1 MPTILIAEDDP
12 AIRLALTDA
21 LESDGYTVVPAADGA
36 EALALCAASRPDLLL
51 LDIMMPR
58 RSGYEVCT
66 ELRRTDPLL
75 PILFLTAKATE
86 ADAVLGLGLGADDY
100 IAKPFGLSE
109 LLARVRAA
117 LRRAAAATSSVPPGV
132 QTATAGGTGAEPPSF
147 ANPSPSPAPFPFGP
161 FTVDPARYALRRP
174 SSPDVPLTD
183 RELRLLRL
191 FTDHPGEVLTRDRL
205 LDDLWGVHYAGTTR
219 TLDQHI
225 AQLRR
230 KLGPAAPLLQTVHRL
245 GYRFLPPS

>member
-1 MPTILIAEDDP
+1 MPTILLAEDDP
-12 AIRLALTDA
+12 AVRSALTDA
-21 LESDGYTVVPAADGA
+21 LESDGHTVIPAADGA
-36 EALALCAASRPDLLL
+36 EALALCAASRPDLVL
-51 LDIMMPR
+51 LDIMMPK

-66 ELRRTDPLL
+66 ELRRADPLL

-100 IAKPFGLSE
+100 ITKPFGLSE

-117 LRRAAAATSSVPPGV
+117 LRRAAPPPAA
-132 QTATAGGTGAEPPSF
+132 
-147 ANPSPSPAPFPFGP
+147 SPAAPFPFGP
-161 FTVDPARYALRRP
+161 CTVDPARYLLLRP
-174 SSPDVPLTD
+174 GAPAAPLTD

-191 FTDHPGEVLTRDRL
+191 FADHPGEVLTRDRL

-230 KLGPAAPLLQTVHRL
+230 KLGPASAHLQTVHRL
-245 GYRFLPPS
+245 GYRYLPPS

>member
-1 MPTILIAEDDP
+1 MPTILLAEDDP
-12 AIRLALTDA
+12 SVRSALTDA

-36 EALALCAASRPDLLL
+36 EALSLCAASRPDLLL
-51 LDIMMPR
+51 LDIMMPK

-66 ELRRTDPLL
+66 ELRRTDSRL

-100 IAKPFGLSE
+100 ITKPFGLSE

-117 LRRAAAATSSVPPGV
+117 LRRVSPGPAAP
-132 QTATAGGTGAEPPSF
+132 
-147 ANPSPSPAPFPFGP
+147 ANPAAPFPFGP
-161 FTVDPARYALRRP
+161 CTVDPARYLLLRP
-174 SSPDVPLTD
+174 SAPDLPLTD
-183 RELRLLRL
+183 RELRLLHL
-191 FTDHPGEVLTRDRL
+191 FAAHPGEVLTRDRL

-230 KLGPAAPLLQTVHRL
+230 KLGPASLHLQTVHRL
-245 GYRFLPPS
+245 GYRYLPPS

>member
-1 MPTILIAEDDP
+1 MPLILIAEDDP
-12 AIRLALTDA
+12 SARAAIADA
-21 LESDGYTVVPAADGA
+21 LESDGHSVLLAADGA
-36 EALALCAASRPDLLL
+36 EALALAAASPRPDLVL

-66 ELRRTDPLL
+66 ELRRADPLL

-100 IAKPFGLSE
+100 IAKPFGVDE

-117 LRRAAAATSSVPPGV
+117 LRRASARPGPTAA
-132 QTATAGGTGAEPPSF
+132 PS
-147 ANPSPSPAPFPFGP
+147 APFPFGP
-161 FTVDPARYALRRP
+161 FTVDPARYALRAP
-174 SSPDVPLTD
+174 GAPDVPLTD
-183 RELRLLRL
+183 RELGLLRL
-191 FTDHPGEVLTRDRL
+191 FAAHPDEVLTRDFL
-205 LDDLWGVHYAGTTR
+205 LDALWGVHYAGTTR

-230 KLGPAAPLLQTVHRL
+230 KLGPSAPLLSTVHGL
-245 GYRFLPPS
+245 GYRYSPSP

>member
-1 MPTILIAEDDP
+1 MPLILIAEDDP
-12 AIRLALTDA
+12 SARAAIADA
-21 LESDGYTVVPAADGA
+21 LESDGHSVLLAADGA
-36 EALALCAASRPDLLL
+36 EALALAASAPRPDLVL

-66 ELRRTDPLL
+66 ELRRADPLL

-100 IAKPFGLSE
+100 IAKPFGVDE

-117 LRRAAAATSSVPPGV
+117 LRRATARPGSP
-132 QTATAGGTGAEPPSF
+132 TRPSCPIPPS
-147 ANPSPSPAPFPFGP
+147 SPFPFGP
-161 FTVDPARYALRRP
+161 YTVDPARYALRAP
-174 SSPDVPLTD
+174 SSPDIPLTD
-183 RELRLLRL
+183 RELGLLRL
-191 FTDHPGEVLTRDRL
+191 FAARPSEVLTRDAL
-205 LDDLWGVHYAGTTR
+205 LDALWGVRYAGTTR

-230 KLGPAAPLLQTVHRL
+230 KLGPAAALLSTVHGL
-245 GYRFLPPS
+245 GYRYTPSP

>member
-1 MPTILIAEDDP
+1 MGPPPVVPRHCRSA
-12 AIRLALTDA
+12 LADA
-21 LESDGYTVVPAADGA
+21 PESDGYEVVPAADGA
-36 EALALCAASRPDLLL
+36 EALARCAASRPDLVL
-51 LDIMMPR
+51 LDIMMPK

-117 LRRAAAATSSVPPGV
+117 LRRAGAARSGPS
-132 QTATAGGTGAEPPSF
+132 GG
-147 ANPSPSPAPFPFGP
+147 NAPFPFGP
-161 FTVDPARYALRRP
+161 AAVDPARYVLRRP
-174 SSPDVPLTD
+174 GAPDVPLTD
-183 RELRLLRL
+183 RELGLLRL
-191 FTDHPGEVLTRDRL
+191 FAAHPGEVLSRDRL
-205 LDDLWGVHYAGTTR
+205 LDELWGVRYAGTTR

-230 KLGPAAPLLQTVHRL
+230 KLDPAASLLETVHGV
-245 GYRFLPPS
+245 GYHYRPAS

>member
-1 MPTILIAEDDP
+1 MPTILLAEDDP
-12 AIRLALTDA
+12 SVRSALTDA

-51 LDIMMPR
+51 LDIMMPK

-117 LRRAAAATSSVPPGV
+117 LRRASASAGSAGFQPAT
-132 QTATAGGTGAEPPSF
+132 GGSGA
-147 ANPSPSPAPFPFGP
+147 PSPSLAPFPFGP
-161 FTVDPARYALRRP
+161 CTVDPARYLLHRP
-174 SSPDVPLTD
+174 SAPDLPLTD
-183 RELRLLRL
+183 RELRLLHL
-191 FTDHPGEVLTRDRL
+191 FAAHPGEVLTRDRL

-230 KLGPAAPLLQTVHRL
+230 KLGPASLHLQTVHRL
-245 GYRFLPPS
+245 GYRYLPPS

>member
-1 MPTILIAEDDP
+1 MNPMNPKNPPDPPLILIAEDDP
-12 AIRLALTDA
+12 SVRSAIADA
-21 LESDGYTVVPAADGA
+21 LESDGYAVRSAADGA
-36 EALALCAASRPDLLL
+36 EALSMAAAAPRPDLVL
-51 LDIMMPR
+51 LDIMMPK

-117 LRRAAAATSSVPPGV
+117 LRRAAAASGGG
-132 QTATAGGTGAEPPSF
+132 AGAKPPSS
-147 ANPSPSPAPFPFGP
+147 ATPSPAFPFGP
-161 FTVDPARYALRRP
+161 FTVDPSRYLLLRP
-174 SSPDVPLTD
+174 GAPDVPLTD
-183 RELRLLRL
+183 RELGLLRL
-191 FTDHPGEVLTRDRL
+191 FAAHPGEVLTRDRL
-205 LDDLWGVHYAGTTR
+205 LDDLWGIHYAGTTR

-230 KLGPAAPLLQTVHRL
+230 KLGPAATHLQTVHRL
-245 GYRFLPPS
+245 GYRYLPPA